1 MPVMYLYKDNI
12 LAISYF
18 VDGDIY
24 TIILHKRSDGLI
36 ESITS
41 EVVG

>member
-18 VDGDIY
+18 VDWDIY
-24 TIILHKRSDGLI
+24 TTILRKRSDGLI